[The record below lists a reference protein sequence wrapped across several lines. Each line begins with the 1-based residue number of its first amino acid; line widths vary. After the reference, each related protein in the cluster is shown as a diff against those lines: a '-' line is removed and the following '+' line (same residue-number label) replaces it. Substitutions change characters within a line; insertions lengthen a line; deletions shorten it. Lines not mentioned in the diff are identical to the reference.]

1 MGDPVAFLPGRTPPP
16 GGPLARFL
24 PPLPGGI
31 ISAWLKLSLPPGAWI
46 VDPFGSS
53 PDLAFEAARA
63 GYRVLAAVN
72 NPILRFLFERSARP
86 LPAGDFQLALAELAA
101 TAKSGER
108 LEPHLRGL
116 YRTQCASCA
125 AEVDG
130 QVFVWEKGASAPYAK
145 IYTCPNCKDA
155 GERPTTPADAE
166 LAARS
171 AGGALHRAR
180 ALERVAPLDDPDR
193 DFVEEALDIYP
204 ARAVYALFT
213 LVNKLES
220 FPAHIK
226 PALEAMLLTAFDG
239 AGSIWGYPPA
249 RTRPKQLTIPA
260 RYQER
265 NVWLLLEDAAGI
277 WPVADEAHGTA
288 VALTSWPDLP
298 PPEGGICLYEGRIR
312 DLAASITAAGGAS
325 AMPQPD
331 QPENQAYPVGG
342 LPFTVS
348 GVLTS
353 LPRPNQ
359 AFWTLSALWS
369 GWLWGPES
377 SSAIKSV
384 LRRRRYDW
392 EWHADALA
400 ANLSHLAS
408 LLPEGA
414 PGLALI
420 PESEPGFLSAAVTA
434 VARSH
439 FELNGL
445 AMRSDEHLSQLHLKR
460 RSAQDHPA
468 AQSPTP
474 DAVRTAA
481 IDLLRRRGE
490 PVEFETLHA
499 AVLDDLAR
507 TRLIPER
514 PPETNERILDRLNTA
529 IEAALSSNHDFQ
541 RFGSSLRSIESGFW
555 WLAEPL
561 QRTGEIAPPLA
572 DRVEIELVRL
582 LLKNRGL
589 SIEQIDELACFR
601 FPGALT
607 PSRDLVEACVR
618 SYAYLDPDQN
628 IWQLRPEDAPAAR
641 RNDLEQIT
649 EQLLSA
655 GKRLEFRVEMDLST
669 PSRPVI
675 FWQSGERNY
684 HFTIIASAMLG
695 SILPPV
701 APKDEVVR
709 IIAIPG
715 GRAALVKYKLAHNP
729 QLSGALHPITHLLKF
744 RHLRRLLVD
753 PLLRRES
760 FEARLDLDPLEN
772 KDPQMSLL

>member
-1 MGDPVAFLPGRTPPP
+1 MGDPVAFIPGRTPPP

-24 PPLPGGI
+24 PPLPGGVV
-31 ISAWLKLSLPPGAWI
+31 STWLEHNLPPGAWI

-72 NPILRFLFERSARP
+72 NPILRFMFERYARP
-86 LPAGDFQLALAELAA
+86 LPAGDFQMALAELAA
-101 TAKSGER
+101 AAKAGER

-116 YRTQCASCA
+116 YRTQCANCA

-130 QVFVWEKGASAPYAK
+130 QVFIWEKGAASPYAK
-145 IYTCPNCKDA
+145 IYTCSNCKDA
-155 GERPTTPADAE
+155 GERPVTPADAE

-193 DFVEEALDIYP
+193 DFVQEALDIYP

-220 FPAHIK
+220 FPAHLK

-239 AGSIWGYPPA
+239 AGAMWGYPPA

-265 NVWLLLEDAAGI
+265 NVWLLLEEAAGI
-277 WPVADEAHGTA
+277 WPISNESPGAA

-298 PPEGGICLYEGRIR
+298 PPEGGICLYEGRLR
-312 DLAASITAAGGAS
+312 DLAASITAAGGA
-325 AMPQPD
+325 AALPLQD
-331 QPENQAYPVGG
+331 HPESQSYPVGG
-342 LPFTVS
+342 LPFTAS

-392 EWHADALA
+392 DWHTDALN
-400 ANLSHLAS
+400 ANLVHLAP
-408 LLPEGA
+408 LLLEGA
-414 PGLALI
+414 PGFALI
-420 PESEPGFLSAAVTA
+420 SESEPGFLSAAVTA

-439 FELNGL
+439 FELTGQ

-460 RSAQDHPA
+460 RSDQDHPV
-468 AQSPTP
+468 AQGPTP
-474 DAVRTAA
+474 GAVRVAA
-481 IDLLRRRGE
+481 VDHLRRRGE
-490 PVEFETLHA
+490 PVEFEILHA

-507 TRLIPER
+507 ARLISER
-514 PPETNERILDRLNTA
+514 PPETNERTLDRLNSA
-529 IEAALSSNHDFQ
+529 IEAALSSDHDFQ
-541 RFGSSLRSIESGFW
+541 RFGTSLRSLESGFW
-555 WLAEPL
+555 WLSEPM
-561 QRTGEIAPPLA
+561 QRTGKIDAPLA
-572 DRVEIELVRL
+572 DRVEVELVRQ
-582 LLKNRGL
+582 LLKSPGL
-589 SIEQIDELACFR
+589 SIEQIDEIVCSQ

-607 PSRDLVEACVR
+607 PPRDLVEACVR
-618 SYAYLDPDQN
+618 SYAYPDPDQN
-628 IWQLRPEDAPAAR
+628 IWLLRPEDEPAAR
-641 RNDLEQIT
+641 RKDLEQIT
-649 EQLLSA
+649 DQVSSA
-655 GKRLEFRVEMDLST
+655 GKRLGLRVDMDLAT

-675 FWQSGERNY
+675 FWQSDDRNY

-695 SILPPV
+695 SILLPD
-701 APKDEVVR
+701 APAEEAVR

-729 QLSGALHPITHLLKF
+729 QLSGALNRRTHLLKF

-753 PLLRRES
+753 PLLSRET
-760 FEARLDLDPLEN
+760 FESRLDLDPLEN